1 MPCILHCT
9 CGVNQCLTCLHS
21 PHSPLQ
27 GPHSSKLHAA
37 WGTTLTRATCNP
49 RAVCLSHCCWEEE
62 KLRRPWGG
70 RGGGRSMISSK
81 HCCLP
86 FVWRHQMQGVS
97 SHGKCSGQRVFSES
111 VLDS

>member
-1 MPCILHCT
+1 MLDLPA
-9 CGVNQCLTCLHS
+9 Q
-21 PHSPLQ
+21 PPLPLAGAPFLQ
-27 GPHSSKLHAA
+27 AA
-37 WGTTLTRATCNP
+37 CRLGHHLDQ
-49 RAVCLSHCCWEEE
+49 SHLQPTGCVSQPLLLGGGEAE
-62 KLRRPWGG
+62 KALGG
-70 RGGGRSMISSK
+70 AGGGRSMISSK